1 MDFEFDPAKSKSNK
15 DKHGVDFVDAQAL
28 WKDKLR
34 LVIKA
39 RHVNE
44 PRYAL
49 IAEMHGRLWLAV
61 YVLRDETVRLISVRR
76 ARAMEKE
83 RYEDYNRSRIR

>member
-49 IAEMHGRLWLAV
+49 IAEMHGRL
-61 YVLRDETVRLISVRR
+61 
-76 ARAMEKE
+76 
-83 RYEDYNRSRIR
+83 

>member
-1 MDFEFDPAKSKSNK
+1 MDFEFDPAKSESNK
-15 DKHGVDFVDAQAL
+15 DKHGVDFVEAQAL
-28 WKDKLR
+28 WRDKLR

-39 RHVNE
+39 KYVDE

-61 YVLRDETVRLISVRR
+61 YVLRDETVRIISVRR

-83 RYEDYNRSRIR
+83 RYEDYNRSRI